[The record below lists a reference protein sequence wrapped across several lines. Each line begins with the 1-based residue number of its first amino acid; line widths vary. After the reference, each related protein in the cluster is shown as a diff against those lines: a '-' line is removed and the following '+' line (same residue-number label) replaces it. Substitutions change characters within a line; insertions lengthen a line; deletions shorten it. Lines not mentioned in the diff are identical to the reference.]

1 MKLDRLNR
9 KEVRSKEATQPLTEL
24 TEDAMKNV
32 GGGGGGVTFCSTGH
46 LSYLHQID

>member
-32 GGGGGGVTFCSTGH
+32 GGGSVTICSAGH

>member
-32 GGGGGGVTFCSTGH
+32 GGGRTTICSSGH
-46 LSYLHQID
+46 LSYLHQLD

>member
-1 MKLDRLNR
+1 MKLNRLNR

-32 GGGGGGVTFCSTGH
+32 SGGGVTFCSIGH
-46 LSYLHQID
+46 LSYLHQVD

>member
-32 GGGGGGVTFCSTGH
+32 GGGTEFYLACSSGH
-46 LSYLHQID
+46 LSYPPHVN

>member
-32 GGGGGGVTFCSTGH
+32 VGGSVTFCSYGH
-46 LSYLHQID
+46 LSYLMNIN